1 MGYFSGIVLILL
13 QVVFGLVLFLLILRV
28 VLPLSGARF
37 KNPLCQLVYKA
48 TNPILGPLGRVIPN
62 YRRVS
67 LAGVLLAFVIAT
79 LGVLALFAISGQ
91 PVSIPMVLLL
101 GFGTVINMT
110 LGLYFWAIV
119 VRAVMSFFSPDYGN
133 PAVELLNDITEPLLR
148 VFRKMPPRL
157 SGLDLSPL
165 WACVA
170 IRIVQYS
177 LGYIGLGGIS
187 L

>member
-1 MGYFSGIVLILL
+1 
-13 QVVFGLVLFLLILRV
+13 
-28 VLPLSGARF
+28 
-37 KNPLCQLVYKA
+37 
-48 TNPILGPLGRVIPN
+48 
-62 YRRVS
+62 
-67 LAGVLLAFVIAT
+67 
-79 LGVLALFAISGQ
+79 
-91 PVSIPMVLLL
+91 
-101 GFGTVINMT
+101 
-110 LGLYFWAIV
+110 

-133 PAVELLNDITEPLLR
+133 PAVELLNDLTEPVLR
-148 VFRKMPPRL
+148 LFRKLPPRM

>member
-1 MGYFSGIVLILL
+1 MGYFGGIVLILL

-37 KNPLCQLVYKA
+37 KNPLCQLVYRA
-48 TNPILGPLGRVIPN
+48 TNPVLAPLGRVIPN
-62 YRRVS
+62 YRRIS
-67 LAGVLLAFVIAT
+67 LAGVLLTWLIAT
-79 LGVLALFAISGQ
+79 LGLAALMAVAGQ
-91 PVSIPMVLLL
+91 SVSIPMLMLL
-101 GFGTVINMT
+101 GLGTVINLT

-133 PAVELLNDITEPLLR
+133 PAVELLNDLTAPVLKP
-148 VFRKMPPRL
+148 FRKLPPRM

-170 IRIVQYS
+170 IRIVQYT
-177 LGYIGLGGIS
+177 LAYIGLGGVS